1 MRFAGALLL
10 AILVLSSIPS
20 RSAPVCIPFHTG
32 RAGVVEV
39 NCQMQ
44 SNPRRIL
51 SCVIDTGAQLSMAS
65 LSSVSSKSMRGAP
78 VITFQTPGGNQP
90 AYETKQTILLGGI
103 PILATV
109 EVTPQISAIGT
120 DVLIGEDVL
129 SQFQR
134 VSIDYKNHVLTC
146 ETELPE

>member
-1 MRFAGALLL
+1 
-10 AILVLSSIPS
+10 
-20 RSAPVCIPFHTG
+20 
-32 RAGVVEV
+32 
-39 NCQMQ
+39 MQ